1 MKKLIFSLA
10 LGALFSLTAFAGDQP
25 EFPGGE
31 QALNKYLADNVKYPQ
46 VAKDNGVEGIVAVQ
60 FIVHTDGS
68 IGTINI
74 VRMIDPDLE
83 QEAVRVV
90 KNMPAWIPAEK
101 NGSPVEASAQV
112 NVPFVLE
119 N

>member
-1 MKKLIFSLA
+1 MTLFFSAAGLLA
-10 LGALFSLTAFAGDQP
+10 LHAADTPQ
-25 EFPGGE
+25 FPGG
-31 QALNKYLADNVKYPQ
+31 QAALDKYLADNVKYPQ
-46 VAKDNGVEGIVAVQ
+46 AAKDNGVEGIVNVE
-60 FIVHTDGS
+60 FVVHTDGTL
-68 IGTINI
+68 GTIKI

-101 NGSPVEASAQV
+101 NGSPVEASVQV

-119 N
+119 